1 MVHIEPCCRV
11 CLIHIARRYQQ
22 SQYGRW
28 RMSYRRRFAQTEC
41 WTWYETVAFTVLII
55 VLIEVVRMV
64 CTWYDMGTVYVPIV
78 EGEVA
83 VALDRNGTL
92 ASAAQLLS
100 IEDVA
105 AVISD
110 VATRFIFFMKQSMY
124 RT

>member
-1 MVHIEPCCRV
+1 MV
-11 CLIHIARRYQQ
+11 Y
-22 SQYGRW
+22 
-28 RMSYRRRFAQTEC
+28 
-41 WTWYETVAFTVLII
+41 TW
-55 VLIEVVRMV
+55 
-64 CTWYDMGTVYVPIV
+64 WDMGTVSVPIV

-110 VATRFIFFMKQSMY
+110 VATRFIFL
-124 RT
+124 